1 MNGHLESLHYGKS
14 CKTYENK
21 IKSPKSM
28 FFFVFSKV
36 NQWTGLESCLYYSL
50 APRPYVWHPGLDGEA
65 DE

>member
-1 MNGHLESLHYGKS
+1 MNGHVESLHYGKS
-14 CKTYENK
+14 CKMYENK

-36 NQWTGLESCLYYSL
+36 WLPGLMFDT
-50 APRPYVWHPGLDGEA
+50 PGLDGEA